1 MLLWLQFFIC
11 AALIIISGS
20 RLSKYGDIIAEKTG
34 MGKAW
39 VGLILM
45 ASITSLPELMTGI
58 SSVTVANVPNIA
70 VGNLVGACVFN
81 LLILAL
87 LDPMDKSSPIF
98 SKIGQSHLL
107 SGGFGLLLLGVVAV
121 SIILG
126 AFMPSV
132 WHIGLYTPVIILTY
146 VIGIRLVYLYEK
158 RILKLLVTPEEHER
172 PYDKVSLRSAVFL
185 YLINALV
192 IIVVASALPFVA
204 ERISDATGLGNNF
217 MGTLFVAGVT
227 TLPELTVSVS
237 AMRMGAQDLAI
248 GNLLGSN
255 MFNLGLVAIDDIFFT
270 KGPLLSYV
278 STSHAVTA
286 LMAVLMTAI
295 ALIGITYKHEKK
307 AFLRFGWDSLT
318 MLALGVL
325 NAYFVFLMRGT

>member
-1 MLLWLQFFIC
+1 MFLWFQFLLC
-11 AALIIISGS
+11 ASLIIVSGTK
-20 RLSKYGDIIAEKTG
+20 LSKYGDIIAEKTG

-58 SSVTVANVPNIA
+58 SSVTVADVPNIA

-107 SGGFGLLLLGVVAV
+107 SGGFGLMLLGIVAV
-121 SIILG
+121 SIVLNNLV
-126 AFMPSV
+126 PSA
-132 WHIGLYTPVIILTY
+132 WHIGLYTPAIVLTY

-158 RILKLLVTPEEHER
+158 RMLKQLVTDDRTHI
-172 PYDKVSLRSAVFL
+172 YDGISFKKAIIMYAV
-185 YLINALV
+185 NALV
-192 IIVVASALPFVA
+192 IIVVATALPFVA
-204 ERISDATGLGNNF
+204 ERISAATGLGNNF
-217 MGTLFVAGVT
+217 MGTLFVAGAT
-227 TLPELTVSVS
+227 TLPELVVSIS
-237 AMRMGAQDLAI
+237 AMRMGAPDLAI

-255 MFNLGLVAIDDIFFT
+255 MFNLGLIALDDILFT
-270 KGPLLSYV
+270 RGPLLSHV

-286 LMAVLMTAI
+286 LMAILMTAI
-295 ALIGITYKHEKK
+295 ALIGITFKHEKK
-307 AFLRFGWDSLT
+307 AFLRFGWDSLA
-318 MLALGVL
+318 MLALGLL
-325 NAYFVFLMRGT
+325 NAYFVFLMRGR